1 MDQAHAATPH
11 INYRKIYITLVILL
25 AISVAGPITGV
36 KWIVLITSFGIAI
49 VKANLVV
56 ENFMHLKWER
66 RIAKFVLAAAL
77 VLMAVFFF
85 GIAPDVM
92 RHTGQNWVNNAAI
105 AAVDRGIPN
114 PDSAGTPKEQRERAE
129 EERKAG
135 IVVAAGGGGAAAG
148 GAATAGATP
157 PAAGGFNPAQTFQ
170 QNCTPCHGPQ
180 GGGNGPVAAS
190 LNPKPANFTSAAFWQ
205 GKNDA
210 ELVKAIREGG
220 ASVGRSASMPAWG
233 SIISPDQA
241 TQMVAYL
248 KTLKH

>member
-25 AISVAGPITGV
+25 AISVAGPFTGV
-36 KWIVLITSFGIAI
+36 KWIMLITSFGIAI

-92 RHTGQNWVNNAAI
+92 RHTGQHWSNDAAI
-105 AAVDRGIPN
+105 AAVNRGIPN

-129 EERKAG
+129 EDRRLG
-135 IVVAAGGGGAAAG
+135 LVPAAGTAAPAAAAAG
-148 GAATAGATP
+148 GFSPAATFA
-157 PAAGGFNPAQTFQ
+157 
-170 QNCTPCHGPQ
+170 QNCTPCHGAQ
-180 GGGNGPVAAS
+180 GQGNGPVAAS

-205 GKNDA
+205 GKADA
-210 ELVKAIREGG
+210 ELVKAIRQGG
-220 ASVGRSASMPAWG
+220 ASVNRSASMPAWG
-233 SIISPDQA
+233 SVIDADQA
-241 TQMVAYL
+241 TQMVAWL
-248 KTLKH
+248 KTLRH